1 MVVGELWIALYIVFF
16 FACFDW
22 NPLWSNN
29 SNLISFLFY
38 CQYPV
43 QKDKDT
49 VTYNILINAC
59 SIEGEWQL
67 AQHFLQQ
74 LHGKFQKCLTP
85 TKDVGWC

>member
-1 MVVGELWIALYIVFF
+1 MNCVVYCFF
-16 FACFDW
+16 LCLF
-22 NPLWSNN
+22 
-29 SNLISFLFY
+29 LIEILVIEQQQPYFVLILLSIS
-38 CQYPV
+38 CP
-43 QKDKDT
+43 KDKDT